1 MIASGIHN
9 IGRVGYY
16 SRVYAQIGLNFS
28 PVARRLLTASDNKAK
43 WHTKHKAK
51 PETKRRNGELRRNNK
66 RKRSG
71 NFSYKTRPEET
82 GIPSFDDIL
91 PVQPDLHENDVIV
104 LPEPPAKRP
113 RMTKKKNPELY
124 VFSCPHCPK
133 KWANGRNWEKHL
145 LTNGYEN
152 VEEHPL
158 PSKEE
163 LCVWFKGIPDYLRPW
178 SRKYGDGKLI
188 PFLPKAM
195 QYENC

>member
-1 MIASGIHN
+1 MISAGIHN
-9 IGRVGYY
+9 VGEVSYY
-16 SRVYAQIGLNFS
+16 SRVYTKIGLHFS
-28 PVARRLLTASDNKAK
+28 PITRRVLTTSANKAK
-43 WHTKHKAK
+43 WHAK
-51 PETKRRNGELRRNNK
+51 RRSSPETKKRMGELRRNNK

-82 GIPSFDDIL
+82 GIPSYDDIL
-91 PVQPDLHENDVIV
+91 PQQPDPHENDIIV

-124 VFSCPHCPK
+124 VFSCPHCSK

-145 LTNGYEN
+145 SKNDYADIET
-152 VEEHPL
+152 HPL
-158 PSKEE
+158 PSKDE
-163 LCVWFKGIPDYLRPW
+163 LAVWFKGIPDYLKPW
-178 SRKYGDGKLI
+178 ARKYGGGKLI